1 MGKSKGGARRKGGK
15 GDAAKV
21 AAKASSTLS
30 KRQEKKSQV
39 RKAAARERKGALLS
53 QLETRKAAD
62 AAAARGPLL
71 GGSLGLDLDDALA
84 EVAAAPARR
93 DKNRPN
99 AANNRGR
106 RVIAAQE
113 TERFGA
119 VLKDARFRASIG
131 RGAGAPRATLPAPP
145 PSGPSE
151 EGGGCVLCPSL
162 RPAINVSSLLLLVP
176 LTRPLAWLRNC
187 PQSQI
192 GDAKRNSAIHRIT
205 ADTERPSQCTRLTTG
220 ERT

>member
-21 AAKASSTLS
+21 ASKASSTLS

-53 QLETRKAAD
+53 QLETRREAD

-71 GGSLGLDLDDALA
+71 GGVSLGLDAALA
-84 EVAAAPARR
+84 EVAAAPARSE
-93 DKNRPN
+93 KNRPN

-119 VLKDARFRASIG
+119 VLKDARFRADPL
-131 RGAGAPRATLPAPP
+131 GAVLGHLRATLPAPP
-145 PSGPSE
+145 GSSGRRKK
-151 EGGGCVLCPSL
+151 GG
-162 RPAINVSSLLLLVP
+162 
-176 LTRPLAWLRNC
+176 
-187 PQSQI
+187 
-192 GDAKRNSAIHRIT
+192 K
-205 ADTERPSQCTRLTTG
+205 
-220 ERT
+220 

>member
-21 AAKASSTLS
+21 ASKASSTLS

-53 QLETRKAAD
+53 QLETRREAD

-71 GGSLGLDLDDALA
+71 GGVSLGLDDALA
-84 EVAAAPARR
+84 EVAAAPARSE
-93 DKNRPN
+93 KNRPN

-119 VLKDARFRASIG
+119 VLKDARFRADPL
-131 RGAGAPRATLPAPP
+131 GAVLGHLRATLPAPP
-145 PSGPSE
+145 AAGAASGRRKKK
-151 EGGGCVLCPSL
+151 G
-162 RPAINVSSLLLLVP
+162 
-176 LTRPLAWLRNC
+176 
-187 PQSQI
+187 
-192 GDAKRNSAIHRIT
+192 
-205 ADTERPSQCTRLTTG
+205 
-220 ERT
+220 

>member
-1 MGKSKGGARRKGGK
+1 M
-15 GDAAKV
+15 
-21 AAKASSTLS
+21 
-30 KRQEKKSQV
+30 

-119 VLKDARFRASIG
+119 VLKDARFRADPL
-131 RGAGAPRATLPAPP
+131 GAVL
-145 PSGPSE
+145 GPSARR
-151 EGGGCVLCPSL
+151 C
-162 RPAINVSSLLLLVP
+162 RRLLVP
-176 LTRPLAWLRNC
+176 RAVGRRASVSCARLGVVLLRFCLTGRW
-187 PQSQI
+187 SF
-192 GDAKRNSAIHRIT
+192 
-205 ADTERPSQCTRLTTG
+205 PSQSHQLRTG
-220 ERT
+220 L

>member
-1 MGKSKGGARRKGGK
+1 MGKTKGSARRKGGK

-21 AAKASSTLS
+21 ASKASSTLS

-53 QLETRKAAD
+53 QLETRKQAD

-71 GGSLGLDLDDALA
+71 GGVSLGLDDALA
-84 EVAAAPARR
+84 EVAAAPARSE
-93 DKNRPN
+93 KNRPN

-119 VLKDARFRASIG
+119 VLKDARFRADPL
-131 RGAGAPRATLPAPP
+131 GAVLGHLRATLPAPP
-145 PSGPSE
+145 SSSGRRKK
-151 EGGGCVLCPSL
+151 GG
-162 RPAINVSSLLLLVP
+162 
-176 LTRPLAWLRNC
+176 
-187 PQSQI
+187 
-192 GDAKRNSAIHRIT
+192 K
-205 ADTERPSQCTRLTTG
+205 
-220 ERT
+220 

>member
-21 AAKASSTLS
+21 ASKATSTLS

-53 QLETRKAAD
+53 QLETRREAD

-71 GGSLGLDLDDALA
+71 GGVSLGLDDALA
-84 EVAAAPARR
+84 EVAAAPARSE
-93 DKNRPN
+93 KNRPN

-119 VLKDARFRASIG
+119 VLKDARFRADPL
-131 RGAGAPRATLPAPP
+131 GAVLGHLRATLPAPP
-145 PSGPSE
+145 SSSGRRKK
-151 EGGGCVLCPSL
+151 GG
-162 RPAINVSSLLLLVP
+162 
-176 LTRPLAWLRNC
+176 
-187 PQSQI
+187 
-192 GDAKRNSAIHRIT
+192 K
-205 ADTERPSQCTRLTTG
+205 
-220 ERT
+220 

>member
-21 AAKASSTLS
+21 ASKATSTLS

-119 VLKDARFRASIG
+119 VLKDARFRADPL
-131 RGAGAPRATLPAPP
+131 GAVLGHLRATLPAPP
-145 PSGPSE
+145 A
-151 EGGGCVLCPSL
+151 GG
-162 RPAINVSSLLLLVP
+162 A
-176 LTRPLAWLRNC
+176 
-187 PQSQI
+187 
-192 GDAKRNSAIHRIT
+192 SAGR
-205 ADTERPSQCTRLTTG
+205 RKKGSK
-220 ERT
+220 

>member
-21 AAKASSTLS
+21 ASKASSTLS

-53 QLETRKAAD
+53 QLETRREAD

-71 GGSLGLDLDDALA
+71 GGVSLGLDDALA

-93 DKNRPN
+93 EKNRPN

-119 VLKDARFRASIG
+119 VLKDARFRADPL
-131 RGAGAPRATLPAPP
+131 GAVLGHLRATLPAPP
-145 PSGPSE
+145 GSSGRRKKGS
-151 EGGGCVLCPSL
+151 
-162 RPAINVSSLLLLVP
+162 
-176 LTRPLAWLRNC
+176 
-187 PQSQI
+187 
-192 GDAKRNSAIHRIT
+192 K
-205 ADTERPSQCTRLTTG
+205 
-220 ERT
+220 

>member
-1 MGKSKGGARRKGGK
+1 MGKSKGGSARRKGGK
-15 GDAAKV
+15 SDAAKV
-21 AAKASSTLS
+21 ASKATSTLS
-30 KRQEKKSQV
+30 KRQEKKSQA

-119 VLKDARFRASIG
+119 VLKDARFRADPL
-131 RGAGAPRATLPAPP
+131 GAVLGHLRATLPAPP
-145 PSGPSE
+145 SSGRRKKGS
-151 EGGGCVLCPSL
+151 
-162 RPAINVSSLLLLVP
+162 
-176 LTRPLAWLRNC
+176 
-187 PQSQI
+187 
-192 GDAKRNSAIHRIT
+192 K
-205 ADTERPSQCTRLTTG
+205 
-220 ERT
+220 

>member
-15 GDAAKV
+15 GDATKV

-53 QLETRKAAD
+53 QLETRREAD

-71 GGSLGLDLDDALA
+71 GGVSLGLDDALA
-84 EVAAAPARR
+84 EVAAAPARSE
-93 DKNRPN
+93 KNRPN

-119 VLKDARFRASIG
+119 VLKDARFRADPL
-131 RGAGAPRATLPAPP
+131 GAVLGHLRATLPAPP
-145 PSGPSE
+145 
-151 EGGGCVLCPSL
+151 
-162 RPAINVSSLLLLVP
+162 SSS
-176 LTRPLAWLRNC
+176 RRKKG
-187 PQSQI
+187 S
-192 GDAKRNSAIHRIT
+192 K
-205 ADTERPSQCTRLTTG
+205 
-220 ERT
+220 

>member
-1 MGKSKGGARRKGGK
+1 MGKIKGSARRKGGK
-15 GDAAKV
+15 DATKV
-21 AAKASSTLS
+21 ASKASSTLS

-71 GGSLGLDLDDALA
+71 GGSLGLDDALA

-93 DKNRPN
+93 DKNLPN

-119 VLKDARFRASIG
+119 VLKDARFQADPL
-131 RGAGAPRATLPAPP
+131 GAVLGHLRATLPAPP
-145 PSGPSE
+145 SSSGRRKK
-151 EGGGCVLCPSL
+151 GG
-162 RPAINVSSLLLLVP
+162 
-176 LTRPLAWLRNC
+176 
-187 PQSQI
+187 
-192 GDAKRNSAIHRIT
+192 K
-205 ADTERPSQCTRLTTG
+205 
-220 ERT
+220 

>member
-21 AAKASSTLS
+21 ASKATSTLS

-53 QLETRKAAD
+53 QLETRREAD

-71 GGSLGLDLDDALA
+71 GGVSLGLDDALA
-84 EVAAAPARR
+84 EVAAAPARSE
-93 DKNRPN
+93 KNRPN

-119 VLKDARFRASIG
+119 VLKDARFRADPL
-131 RGAGAPRATLPAPP
+131 GAVLGHLRATLPAPP
-145 PSGPSE
+145 GSSGRRKK
-151 EGGGCVLCPSL
+151 GG
-162 RPAINVSSLLLLVP
+162 
-176 LTRPLAWLRNC
+176 
-187 PQSQI
+187 
-192 GDAKRNSAIHRIT
+192 K
-205 ADTERPSQCTRLTTG
+205 
-220 ERT
+220 

>member
-1 MGKSKGGARRKGGK
+1 MGKTKGSARRKGGK

-21 AAKASSTLS
+21 ASKASSTLS

-53 QLETRKAAD
+53 QLETRREAD

-71 GGSLGLDLDDALA
+71 GGVSLGLDDALA
-84 EVAAAPARR
+84 EVAAAPARSE
-93 DKNRPN
+93 KNRPN

-119 VLKDARFRASIG
+119 VLKDARFRADPL
-131 RGAGAPRATLPAPP
+131 GAVLGHLRATLPAPP
-145 PSGPSE
+145 GSSGRRKK
-151 EGGGCVLCPSL
+151 GG
-162 RPAINVSSLLLLVP
+162 
-176 LTRPLAWLRNC
+176 
-187 PQSQI
+187 
-192 GDAKRNSAIHRIT
+192 K
-205 ADTERPSQCTRLTTG
+205 
-220 ERT
+220 

>member
-15 GDAAKV
+15 DAAK
-21 AAKASSTLS
+21 ATSTLS

-53 QLETRKAAD
+53 QLETRREAD

-119 VLKDARFRASIG
+119 VLKDARFRADPL
-131 RGAGAPRATLPAPP
+131 GAVLGHLRATLPPPASAAPAGRRKKG
-145 PSGPSE
+145 S
-151 EGGGCVLCPSL
+151 
-162 RPAINVSSLLLLVP
+162 
-176 LTRPLAWLRNC
+176 
-187 PQSQI
+187 
-192 GDAKRNSAIHRIT
+192 K
-205 ADTERPSQCTRLTTG
+205 
-220 ERT
+220 

>member
-53 QLETRKAAD
+53 QLETRREAD

-71 GGSLGLDLDDALA
+71 GGVSLGLDDALA
-84 EVAAAPARR
+84 EVAAAPARSE
-93 DKNRPN
+93 KNRPN

-119 VLKDARFRASIG
+119 VLKDARFRADPL
-131 RGAGAPRATLPAPP
+131 GAVLGHLRATLPQPAGAAP
-145 PSGPSE
+145 
-151 EGGGCVLCPSL
+151 
-162 RPAINVSSLLLLVP
+162 
-176 LTRPLAWLRNC
+176 
-187 PQSQI
+187 
-192 GDAKRNSAIHRIT
+192 
-205 ADTERPSQCTRLTTG
+205 TG
-220 ERT
+220 RRKKGSK

>member
-21 AAKASSTLS
+21 ASKASSTLS

-53 QLETRKAAD
+53 QLETRREAD

-71 GGSLGLDLDDALA
+71 GGVSLGLDDALA
-84 EVAAAPARR
+84 EVAAAPARSE
-93 DKNRPN
+93 KNRPN

-119 VLKDARFRASIG
+119 VLKDARFRADPL
-131 RGAGAPRATLPAPP
+131 GAVLGHLRATLPAPP
-145 PSGPSE
+145 SSSGRRKKGS
-151 EGGGCVLCPSL
+151 
-162 RPAINVSSLLLLVP
+162 
-176 LTRPLAWLRNC
+176 
-187 PQSQI
+187 
-192 GDAKRNSAIHRIT
+192 K
-205 ADTERPSQCTRLTTG
+205 
-220 ERT
+220 

>member
-1 MGKSKGGARRKGGK
+1 M
-15 GDAAKV
+15 
-21 AAKASSTLS
+21 
-30 KRQEKKSQV
+30 

-119 VLKDARFRASIG
+119 VLKDARFRADPL
-131 RGAGAPRATLPAPP
+131 GAVLGHLRATLPAPP
-145 PSGPSE
+145 SSSGRRKKGVASVFCVSS
-151 EGGGCVLCPSL
+151 CVLL
-162 RPAINVSSLLLLVP
+162 RP
-176 LTRPLAWLRNC
+176 PLAFASVLQGR
-187 PQSQI
+187 
-192 GDAKRNSAIHRIT
+192 
-205 ADTERPSQCTRLTTG
+205 
-220 ERT
+220 

>member
-1 MGKSKGGARRKGGK
+1 MGKTKGSARRKGGK

-21 AAKASSTLS
+21 ASKATSTLS

-53 QLETRKAAD
+53 QLETRREAD

-71 GGSLGLDLDDALA
+71 GGVSLGLDDALA
-84 EVAAAPARR
+84 ALAAAPARR
-93 DKNRPN
+93 EKNRPN

-119 VLKDARFRASIG
+119 VLKDARFRADPL
-131 RGAGAPRATLPAPP
+131 GAVLGHLRTTLPAPAGAAP
-145 PSGPSE
+145 
-151 EGGGCVLCPSL
+151 
-162 RPAINVSSLLLLVP
+162 
-176 LTRPLAWLRNC
+176 
-187 PQSQI
+187 
-192 GDAKRNSAIHRIT
+192 
-205 ADTERPSQCTRLTTG
+205 TG
-220 ERT
+220 RRKKGSR

>member
-21 AAKASSTLS
+21 ASKASSTLS

-53 QLETRKAAD
+53 QLETRREAD

-71 GGSLGLDLDDALA
+71 GGVSLGLDDALA
-84 EVAAAPARR
+84 EVAAAPARSE
-93 DKNRPN
+93 KNRPN

-119 VLKDARFRASIG
+119 VLKDARFRADPL
-131 RGAGAPRATLPAPP
+131 GAVLGHLRATLPAPP
-145 PSGPSE
+145 GSSGRRKKGS
-151 EGGGCVLCPSL
+151 
-162 RPAINVSSLLLLVP
+162 
-176 LTRPLAWLRNC
+176 
-187 PQSQI
+187 
-192 GDAKRNSAIHRIT
+192 K
-205 ADTERPSQCTRLTTG
+205 
-220 ERT
+220 

>member
-21 AAKASSTLS
+21 ASKASSTLS

-53 QLETRKAAD
+53 QLETRREAD

-71 GGSLGLDLDDALA
+71 GGVSLGLDDALA
-84 EVAAAPARR
+84 EVAAAPARSE
-93 DKNRPN
+93 KNRPN

-119 VLKDARFRASIG
+119 VLKDARFRADPL
-131 RGAGAPRATLPAPP
+131 GAVLGHLRATLPAPP
-145 PSGPSE
+145 SASGRRKK
-151 EGGGCVLCPSL
+151 GG
-162 RPAINVSSLLLLVP
+162 
-176 LTRPLAWLRNC
+176 
-187 PQSQI
+187 
-192 GDAKRNSAIHRIT
+192 K
-205 ADTERPSQCTRLTTG
+205 
-220 ERT
+220 

>member
-1 MGKSKGGARRKGGK
+1 MGKTKGSARRKGGK
-15 GDAAKV
+15 DAAKV
-21 AAKASSTLS
+21 ASKASSTLS

-53 QLETRKAAD
+53 QLETRREAD

-71 GGSLGLDLDDALA
+71 GGVSLGLDDALA

-93 DKNRPN
+93 EKNRPN

-119 VLKDARFRASIG
+119 VLKDARFRADPL
-131 RGAGAPRATLPAPP
+131 GAVLGHLRATLPAPP
-145 PSGPSE
+145 AAGRRKK
-151 EGGGCVLCPSL
+151 GG
-162 RPAINVSSLLLLVP
+162 
-176 LTRPLAWLRNC
+176 
-187 PQSQI
+187 
-192 GDAKRNSAIHRIT
+192 K
-205 ADTERPSQCTRLTTG
+205 
-220 ERT
+220 

>member
-1 MGKSKGGARRKGGK
+1 MGKSKGGSARRKGGK

-21 AAKASSTLS
+21 ASKTTSTLS

-53 QLETRKAAD
+53 QLETRCEAD

-71 GGSLGLDLDDALA
+71 GGVSLGLDDALA
-84 EVAAAPARR
+84 EVAAAPARSE
-93 DKNRPN
+93 KNRPN

-119 VLKDARFRASIG
+119 VLKDARFRADPL
-131 RGAGAPRATLPAPP
+131 GAVLGHLRATLPAPAGAAP
-145 PSGPSE
+145 
-151 EGGGCVLCPSL
+151 
-162 RPAINVSSLLLLVP
+162 
-176 LTRPLAWLRNC
+176 
-187 PQSQI
+187 
-192 GDAKRNSAIHRIT
+192 
-205 ADTERPSQCTRLTTG
+205 TG
-220 ERT
+220 RRKKGSR

>member
-1 MGKSKGGARRKGGK
+1 MGKTKGSARRKGGK

-21 AAKASSTLS
+21 ASKASSTLS

-53 QLETRKAAD
+53 QLETRREAD

-71 GGSLGLDLDDALA
+71 GGVSLGLDDALA
-84 EVAAAPARR
+84 EVAAAPARSE
-93 DKNRPN
+93 KNRPN

-119 VLKDARFRASIG
+119 VLKDARFRADPL
-131 RGAGAPRATLPAPP
+131 GAVLGHLRATLPAPP
-145 PSGPSE
+145 SSSGRRKK
-151 EGGGCVLCPSL
+151 GG
-162 RPAINVSSLLLLVP
+162 
-176 LTRPLAWLRNC
+176 
-187 PQSQI
+187 
-192 GDAKRNSAIHRIT
+192 K
-205 ADTERPSQCTRLTTG
+205 
-220 ERT
+220 

>member
-15 GDAAKV
+15 SDAAKV
-21 AAKASSTLS
+21 ASKATSTLS

-53 QLETRKAAD
+53 QLETRKQAD

-71 GGSLGLDLDDALA
+71 GSVSLGLDDALA

-119 VLKDARFRASIG
+119 VLEDARFRADPL
-131 RGAGAPRATLPAPP
+131 GAVLGHLRATLPAPP
-145 PSGPSE
+145 AGGASGRRKK
-151 EGGGCVLCPSL
+151 GG
-162 RPAINVSSLLLLVP
+162 
-176 LTRPLAWLRNC
+176 
-187 PQSQI
+187 
-192 GDAKRNSAIHRIT
+192 K
-205 ADTERPSQCTRLTTG
+205 
-220 ERT
+220 

>member
-1 MGKSKGGARRKGGK
+1 MPLLALLRTLHAAHCRAMGKTKGSARRKGGK
-15 GDAAKV
+15 DATKV
-21 AAKASSTLS
+21 AAKATSTLS

-84 EVAAAPARR
+84 EVAAAPARQ

-119 VLKDARFRASIG
+119 VLKDARFRADPL
-131 RGAGAPRATLPAPP
+131 GAVLGHLRATLPAPP
-145 PSGPSE
+145 GSSGRRKKGS
-151 EGGGCVLCPSL
+151 
-162 RPAINVSSLLLLVP
+162 
-176 LTRPLAWLRNC
+176 
-187 PQSQI
+187 
-192 GDAKRNSAIHRIT
+192 K
-205 ADTERPSQCTRLTTG
+205 
-220 ERT
+220 

>member
-1 MGKSKGGARRKGGK
+1 MGKTKGSARRKGGK
-15 GDAAKV
+15 DAAKV
-21 AAKASSTLS
+21 ASKATSTLS

-106 RVIAAQE
+106 RVIAA
-113 TERFGA
+113 RRRAGCGA
-119 VLKDARFRASIG
+119 VRRCAVPARSIGARCWATSGRRAGASI
-131 RGAGAPRATLPAPP
+131 LL
-145 PSGPSE
+145 GPSE
-151 EGGGCVLCPSL
+151 EG
-162 RPAINVSSLLLLVP
+162 
-176 LTRPLAWLRNC
+176 
-187 PQSQI
+187 
-192 GDAKRNSAIHRIT
+192 
-205 ADTERPSQCTRLTTG
+205 E
-220 ERT
+220 

>member
-1 MGKSKGGARRKGGK
+1 MGKTKGSARRKGGK

-21 AAKASSTLS
+21 ASKATSTLS

-53 QLETRKAAD
+53 QLETRREAD

-71 GGSLGLDLDDALA
+71 GGVSLGLDDALA
-84 EVAAAPARR
+84 EVAAAPARSE
-93 DKNRPN
+93 KNRPN

-119 VLKDARFRASIG
+119 VLKDARFRADPL
-131 RGAGAPRATLPAPP
+131 GAVLGHLRATLPAPP
-145 PSGPSE
+145 AAGAASGRRKKK
-151 EGGGCVLCPSL
+151 G
-162 RPAINVSSLLLLVP
+162 
-176 LTRPLAWLRNC
+176 
-187 PQSQI
+187 
-192 GDAKRNSAIHRIT
+192 
-205 ADTERPSQCTRLTTG
+205 
-220 ERT
+220 

>member
-15 GDAAKV
+15 GDATKV
-21 AAKASSTLS
+21 ASKASSTLS

-53 QLETRKAAD
+53 QLETRREAD

-71 GGSLGLDLDDALA
+71 GGVSLGLDDALA
-84 EVAAAPARR
+84 EVAAAPARSE
-93 DKNRPN
+93 KNRPN

-119 VLKDARFRASIG
+119 VLKDERFRADPL
-131 RGAGAPRATLPAPP
+131 GAVLGHLRATLPAPP
-145 PSGPSE
+145 
-151 EGGGCVLCPSL
+151 
-162 RPAINVSSLLLLVP
+162 
-176 LTRPLAWLRNC
+176 
-187 PQSQI
+187 
-192 GDAKRNSAIHRIT
+192 SAGR
-205 ADTERPSQCTRLTTG
+205 RKKGSK
-220 ERT
+220 

>member
-21 AAKASSTLS
+21 ASKASSTLS

-53 QLETRKAAD
+53 QLETRREAD

-71 GGSLGLDLDDALA
+71 GGVSLGLDDALA

-93 DKNRPN
+93 EKNRPN

-119 VLKDARFRASIG
+119 VLKDARFRADPL
-131 RGAGAPRATLPAPP
+131 GAVLGHLRATLPAPP
-145 PSGPSE
+145 SSSGRRKK
-151 EGGGCVLCPSL
+151 GG
-162 RPAINVSSLLLLVP
+162 
-176 LTRPLAWLRNC
+176 
-187 PQSQI
+187 
-192 GDAKRNSAIHRIT
+192 K
-205 ADTERPSQCTRLTTG
+205 
-220 ERT
+220 

>member
-15 GDAAKV
+15 DATKV
-21 AAKASSTLS
+21 ASKASSTLS

-53 QLETRKAAD
+53 QLETRKQAD

-71 GGSLGLDLDDALA
+71 GGVSLGLDDALA
-84 EVAAAPARR
+84 EVAAAPARSE
-93 DKNRPN
+93 KNRPN

-119 VLKDARFRASIG
+119 VLKDARFRADPL
-131 RGAGAPRATLPAPP
+131 GAVLGHLRATLPAPP
-145 PSGPSE
+145 SSGTSGRRKK
-151 EGGGCVLCPSL
+151 GG
-162 RPAINVSSLLLLVP
+162 
-176 LTRPLAWLRNC
+176 
-187 PQSQI
+187 
-192 GDAKRNSAIHRIT
+192 K
-205 ADTERPSQCTRLTTG
+205 
-220 ERT
+220 